1 MTPDDPAYGPDGL
14 VPGIVQDA
22 ASGQVLMVAYLNREA
37 LAATLDTGQAHFW
50 SRSRGELWRK
60 GATSGNTMEVVDL
73 RLDCDGDALLLTV
86 LPAGPACHTGD
97 VSCFSA
103 VPPEGFAALEELW
116 TTIATRAAERPPGSY
131 TVSLLDGGV
140 EAAGA
145 KVTEEAGEVVV
156 AARGEGPQRVAEEAA
171 DLVYHLLVLLAQ
183 QGVAPRDVLGVLAG
197 RRR

>member
-22 ASGQVLMVAYLNREA
+22 TSGQVLMVAYLNREA